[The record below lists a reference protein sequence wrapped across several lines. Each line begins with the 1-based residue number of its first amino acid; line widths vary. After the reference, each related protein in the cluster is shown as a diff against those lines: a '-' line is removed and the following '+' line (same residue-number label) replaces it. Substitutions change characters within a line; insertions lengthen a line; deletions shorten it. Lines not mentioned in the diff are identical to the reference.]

1 MYISG
6 EESLRQI
13 KLRAQR
19 MGEFNDHLLLL
30 CETNLELIRN
40 VIEKEKPDTVIIDSI
55 QTMYSEEV
63 GSAPGSVSQVREA
76 TNTLMQI
83 LQKGLGFRFL
93 LSDMLQKKELSPV
106 QEYWNIW

>member
-1 MYISG
+1 
-6 EESLRQI
+6 
-13 KLRAQR
+13 

-76 TNTLMQI
+76 TI
-83 LQKGLGFRFL
+83 R
-93 LSDMLQKKELSPV
+93 
-106 QEYWNIW
+106 